1 MEGATNLISAIQAAY
16 FVKINFKYQLLN
28 GKFFMGIIL
37 QAGFVSFI
45 SLLRLDEIFSNH
57 LSVFYTSLKR

>member
-1 MEGATNLISAIQAAY
+1 
-16 FVKINFKYQLLN
+16 
-28 GKFFMGIIL
+28 MGIIL

-57 LSVFYTSLKR
+57 LSVFYTTLKR